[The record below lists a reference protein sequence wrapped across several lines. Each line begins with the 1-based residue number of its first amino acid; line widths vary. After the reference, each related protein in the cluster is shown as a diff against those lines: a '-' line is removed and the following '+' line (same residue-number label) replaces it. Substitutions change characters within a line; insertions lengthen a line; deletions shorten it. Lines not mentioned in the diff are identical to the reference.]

1 MPVTVQKI
9 GVSFSGPN
17 LILVYS
23 SNGVTRKRVMPLRDI
38 TKDCDCSAVVKRLKL
53 RHNKY
58 LENVSDIKLEKFVLL
73 AREHIRGNNLN
84 DGLENVTKALTIDPD
99 ENLNKLNKKELDRQ
113 KQIMDITFEKNYIG
127 KDHPDYVHDKQVDF
141 RPSGAK
147 ADWDDSDD
155 NEEEDGEKTP
165 KIEAPIDTAD
175 SDDFW

>member
-1 MPVTVQKI
+1 MPITVQKI
-9 GVSFSGPN
+9 GVSFRGPS
-17 LILVYS
+17 LILVYT
-23 SNGVTRKRVMPLRDI
+23 SNGVMRKRDMPLRDI

-58 LENVSDIKLEKFVLL
+58 LETVSDIKLEKFVLL

-84 DGLENVTKALTIDPD
+84 DGMENVTKALTINPD
-99 ENLNKLNKKELDRQ
+99 EDLNKLSKKELDRQ

-141 RPSGAK
+141 RPSGTK

-155 NEEEDGEKTP
+155 EDEDKDEAP
-165 KIEAPIDTAD
+165 KIEAPTDTAD

>member
-1 MPVTVQKI
+1 MPITVQKI
-9 GVSFSGPN
+9 GVSFNGPS
-17 LILVYS
+17 LILVYI
-23 SNGVTRKRVMPLRDI
+23 SNGVTRKRNMPLRDI
-38 TKDCDCSAVVKRLKL
+38 SKDCDCSAVVNRLKL

-73 AREHIRGNNLN
+73 AREHIRGNTLN

-99 ENLNKLNKKELDRQ
+99 EDLNKLNKKDLDRQ

-141 RPSGAK
+141 KPSGAK

-155 NEEEDGEKTP
+155 NEDEEVP
-165 KIEAPIDTAD
+165 KIEAPMDTAD